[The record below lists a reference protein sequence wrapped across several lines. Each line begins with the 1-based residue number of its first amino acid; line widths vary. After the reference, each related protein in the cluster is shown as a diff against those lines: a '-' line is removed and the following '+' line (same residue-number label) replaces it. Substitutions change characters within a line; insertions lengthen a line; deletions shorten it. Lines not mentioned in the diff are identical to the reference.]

1 MLPPLTIQKAQQFGA
16 RAIECVG
23 VNVDAVDVLCEGHQT
38 ETIGEPVGKIV
49 GAQVEAQAG
58 GDEVK
63 EKTGVA
69 ETHNAFTKFVE
80 GGRGESEGDS
90 YLHAFAEIEAFQG
103 RLASMLRMLST
114 EGAHDAAEVI
124 AKRRNRGVIADVEG
138 GELLGKGIAIG
149 VGKNPLG
156 EIVGKTLSKKV
167 VAAEGL
173 KGVVEDGCVAALFE
187 SGKEFGEGTSR
198 EIPDARE
205 IGGGEKLEASF
216 DRDHRRISWKSFMTK
231 AKRRGVPAQRYEFP

>member
-23 VNVDAVDVLCEGHQT
+23 VNVDAVDVLCERHQT

-63 EKTGVA
+63 EKTSVA

-80 GGRGESEGDS
+80 VGRGESEGDS

-103 RLASMLRMLST
+103 RLASMLRMLLT

-124 AKRRNRGVIADVEG
+124 AKRRDRGVIANVEG
-138 GELLGKGIAIG
+138 GELFGEGVAIG
-149 VGKNPLG
+149 VGENPLG
-156 EIVGKTLSKKV
+156 KIVGKAFGKKV

-173 KGVVEDGCVAALFE
+173 KGVVEDGSVAALFE
-187 SGKEFGEGTSR
+187 PGEQFGEGSSR

-205 IGGGEKLEASF
+205 ISGGEKFEACF
-216 DRDHRRISWKSFMTK
+216 DWLHRRIS
-231 AKRRGVPAQRYEFP
+231 